1 MCYTLCLNKNIIFI
15 RRTFAADRGRVEKMK
30 NVSICESSDANREQ
44 TTKWR
49 VRCKEILISKS
60 YRKSVGDFPRG
71 SSMNSKRRWPFF
83 DIYEAGKTREGRRF
97 WSISFRKR
105 IVHFAVGKRFRESVI
120 AIYDWPF
127 HYARVTLR
135 KRFYIHRGCR

>member
-1 MCYTLCLNKNIIFI
+1 M
-15 RRTFAADRGRVEKMK
+15 ADRGRMEKMK
-30 NVSICESSDANREQ
+30 NVSNCESSDANREQ

-71 SSMNSKRRWPFF
+71 SSMNSERRWPFF

-97 WSISFRKR
+97 
-105 IVHFAVGKRFRESVI
+105 
-120 AIYDWPF
+120 
-127 HYARVTLR
+127 
-135 KRFYIHRGCR
+135 